1 MTATERFLKYVSYS
15 TASDYDSDTSPST
28 QRQKELGY
36 ALMAEMKEMGLADVH
51 MDNCGNVIGTLPAN
65 CGADAPVLGLI
76 AHMDTSPDASG
87 ENVKAS
93 IVNYQGGELKLS
105 DTVSL
110 SEALCPGLED
120 YVGKDIIVTDGTTLL
135 GADDKAGIA
144 EIMTALET
152 MMSNRLP
159 HGEIRAVFTTDEEVG
174 KGTDGLDVA
183 ELGCDFAY
191 TVDGGPIGE
200 IEYENFNA
208 ANAVVSIKGVGVHPG
223 RAKGVM
229 VNATTVAMEFNA
241 LLPPDEV
248 CEKTEGYEGFF
259 HLHTMMGSTVETD
272 LHYLIRDHDMAAFER
287 RKAQMREA
295 AEEINRRYGPGTATA
310 VIRDSYYNMKEK
322 ILPHMHLISRAEE
335 AFRANGIAPMIIPIR
350 GGTDGARLSWDGL
363 PCPNISTGGYNFHG
377 VREWIPVSS
386 IEKMTEVIV
395 SLAQSF
401 AK

>member
-259 HLHTMMGSTVETD
+259 HLHTMMGGTVETD

-287 RKAQMREA
+287 RKTQMREA

-386 IEKMTEVIV
+386 LEKMTGVIV

>member
-15 TASDYDSDTSPST
+15 TASDYDSETAPST
-28 QRQKELGY
+28 MRQKDLGY
-36 ALMAEMKEMGLADVH
+36 ALMDEMSAMGLENAH
-51 MDNCGNVIGTLPAN
+51 MDNCGNVIGTLPSN
-65 CGADAPVLGLI
+65 LNVPAPVLGLI

-105 DTVSL
+105 ETVSL
-110 SEALCPGLED
+110 SESLCPGLEG
-120 YVGKDIIVTDGTTLL
+120 YIGKDIIVTDGTTLL

-152 MMSNRLP
+152 MMANNIP

-272 LHYLIRDHDMAAFER
+272 LHYLIRDHDMTAFER
-287 RKAQMREA
+287 RKAQMRDA

-335 AFRANGIAPMIIPIR
+335 AFRKNGITPMIIPIR

-386 IEKMTEVIV
+386 IEKMADVIV
-395 SLAQSF
+395 SLAESF

>member
-28 QRQKELGY
+28 QWQKELGY

-110 SEALCPGLED
+110 SDALCPGLED

-248 CEKTEGYEGFF
+248 SEKTEGYEGFF

-287 RKAQMREA
+287 RKAQMIEA
-295 AEEINRRYGPGTATA
+295 AEEINRRYGSGTATA

-335 AFRANGIAPMIIPIR
+335 AFRANGIVPMIIPIR

-386 IEKMTEVIV
+386 LEKMTGVIV

>member
-110 SEALCPGLED
+110 SDALCPGLED

-248 CEKTEGYEGFF
+248 SEKTEGYEGFF

-335 AFRANGIAPMIIPIR
+335 AFLANGITPMIIPIR

-386 IEKMTEVIV
+386 LEKMTGVIV

>member
-152 MMSNRLP
+152 MMSNSLP

-208 ANAVVSIKGVGVHPG
+208 ANAVISIKGVGVHPG
-223 RAKGVM
+223 RAKGIM

-335 AFRANGIAPMIIPIR
+335 AFRANGITPMIIPIR

-377 VREWIPVSS
+377 VREWIPISS
-386 IEKMTEVIV
+386 IEKMTEVII

>member
-1 MTATERFLKYVSYS
+1 MTATERFLKYVKYS
-15 TASDYDSDTSPST
+15 TASGYDSETAPST
-28 QRQKELGY
+28 MRQKDLGY
-36 ALMAEMKEMGLADVH
+36 ALMDEMSAMGLENVH
-51 MDNCGNVIGTLPAN
+51 MDNCGNIICTLKAN
-65 CGADAPVLGLI
+65 INSTAPVLGLI

-105 DTVSL
+105 ETVSL
-110 SEALCPGLED
+110 SESLCPGLEE
-120 YVGKDIIVTDGTTLL
+120 YIGKDIIVTDGTTLL

-152 MMSNRLP
+152 MMANNIP

-200 IEYENFNA
+200 IEYENINA

-272 LHYLIRDHDMAAFER
+272 LHYLIRDHDMTAFER
-287 RKAQMREA
+287 RKALLRDA

-335 AFRANGIAPMIIPIR
+335 AFRKNGITPMIIPIR

-386 IEKMTEVIV
+386 IEKMANVIV
-395 SLAQSF
+395 SLAESF

>member
-248 CEKTEGYEGFF
+248 SEKTEGYEGFF

-335 AFRANGIAPMIIPIR
+335 AFRANGIVPMIIPIR

>member
-36 ALMAEMKEMGLADVH
+36 ALMAEMKEMGLADVR
-51 MDNCGNVIGTLPAN
+51 MDACGNVIGTLPAN

-152 MMSNRLP
+152 MMSNSLP

-208 ANAVVSIKGVGVHPG
+208 ANAVISIKGVGVHPG

-335 AFRANGIAPMIIPIR
+335 AFRANGITPMIIPIR

-377 VREWIPVSS
+377 VREWIPISS
-386 IEKMTEVIV
+386 IEKMTEVII

>member
-15 TASDYDSDTSPST
+15 TASDYDSETAPST
-28 QRQKELGY
+28 MRQKDLGY
-36 ALMAEMKEMGLADVH
+36 ALMDEMSAMGLENAH
-51 MDNCGNVIGTLPAN
+51 MDNCGNVIGTLPSN
-65 CGADAPVLGLI
+65 LNVPAPVLGLI

-105 DTVSL
+105 ETVSL
-110 SEALCPGLED
+110 SESLCPGLEG
-120 YVGKDIIVTDGTTLL
+120 YIGKDIIVTDGTTLL

-152 MMSNRLP
+152 MMANNIP

-272 LHYLIRDHDMAAFER
+272 LHYLIRDHDMTAFER
-287 RKAQMREA
+287 RKAQMRDA

-335 AFRANGIAPMIIPIR
+335 ASAK
-350 GGTDGARLSWDGL
+350 TVL
-363 PCPNISTGGYNFHG
+363 PP
-377 VREWIPVSS
+377 
-386 IEKMTEVIV
+386 
-395 SLAQSF
+395 
-401 AK
+401 

>member
-1 MTATERFLKYVSYS
+1 MTATERFLKYVKYS
-15 TASDYDSDTSPST
+15 TASDYDSETAPST
-28 QRQKELGY
+28 MRQKDLGY
-36 ALMAEMKEMGLADVH
+36 ALMDEMSAMGLADVH
-51 MDNCGNVIGTLPAN
+51 MDACGNVIGTLPSN
-65 CGADAPVLGLI
+65 LNVPAPVLGLI

-105 DTVSL
+105 ETVSL
-110 SEALCPGLED
+110 SESLCPGLEE
-120 YVGKDIIVTDGTTLL
+120 YIGKDIIVTDGTTLL

-152 MMSNRLP
+152 MMANNIP

-272 LHYLIRDHDMAAFER
+272 LHYLIRDHDMTAFER
-287 RKAQMREA
+287 RKAQMRDA

-335 AFRANGIAPMIIPIR
+335 AFRKNGITPMIIPIR

-386 IEKMTEVIV
+386 IEKMADVIV
-395 SLAQSF
+395 SLAESF

>member
-36 ALMAEMKEMGLADVH
+36 ALMAEMKEMGLADVR
-51 MDNCGNVIGTLPAN
+51 MDACGNVIGTLPAN

-93 IVNYQGGELKLS
+93 IVNYQGGGLKLS

-110 SEALCPGLED
+110 SDALCPGLED

-152 MMSNRLP
+152 MMSNSLP

-287 RKAQMREA
+287 RKTQMREA
-295 AEEINRRYGPGTATA
+295 AEEINRRYGSGTATA

-335 AFRANGIAPMIIPIR
+335 AFRANGIVPMIIPIR

-386 IEKMTEVIV
+386 LEKMTGVIV

>member
-15 TASDYDSDTSPST
+15 TASDYDSETAPST
-28 QRQKELGY
+28 MRQKDLGY
-36 ALMAEMKEMGLADVH
+36 ALMDEMSAMGLENVH
-51 MDNCGNVIGTLPAN
+51 MDNCGNIICTLKAN
-65 CGADAPVLGLI
+65 INSTAPVLGLI

-105 DTVSL
+105 ETVSL
-110 SEALCPGLED
+110 SESLCPGLEE
-120 YVGKDIIVTDGTTLL
+120 YIGKDIIVTDGTTLL

-152 MMSNRLP
+152 MMANNIP

-272 LHYLIRDHDMAAFER
+272 LHYLIRDHDMTAFER
-287 RKAQMREA
+287 RKAQMRDA

-335 AFRANGIAPMIIPIR
+335 AFRKNGITPMIIPIR

-386 IEKMTEVIV
+386 IEKMANVIV
-395 SLAQSF
+395 SLAESF

>member
-152 MMSNRLP
+152 MMSNSLP

-223 RAKGVM
+223 RAKGIM

-386 IEKMTEVIV
+386 LEKMTGVIV

>member
-93 IVNYQGGELKLS
+93 IVNYQGGGLKLS

-110 SEALCPGLED
+110 SDALCPGLED

-152 MMSNRLP
+152 MMSNSLP

-287 RKAQMREA
+287 RKTQMREA
-295 AEEINRRYGPGTATA
+295 AEEINLRYGPGTATA

-335 AFRANGIAPMIIPIR
+335 AFRANGITPMIIPIR

-386 IEKMTEVIV
+386 LEKMTGVIV
-395 SLAQSF
+395 TLAQSF

>member
-15 TASDYDSDTSPST
+15 TASDYDSETSPST
-28 QRQKELGY
+28 QRQKDLGL
-36 ALMAEMKEMGLADVH
+36 ALMTEMREMGLEDVR
-51 MDNCGNVIGTLPAN
+51 MDDWGNVTGTLPAN
-65 CGADAPVLGLI
+65 TGAPAPVLGLI

-87 ENVKAS
+87 ENVKPA
-93 IVNYQGGELKLS
+93 IVSYQGGELKLS
-105 DTVSL
+105 DPVSL
-110 SEALCPGLED
+110 SESLCPGLEE
-120 YVGKDIIVTDGTTLL
+120 YIGEEIIVTDGSTLL

-152 MMSNRLP
+152 MMKSSLP

-174 KGTDGLDVA
+174 KGADGLDVA
-183 ELGCDFAY
+183 ELKCDFAY

-229 VNATTVAMEFNA
+229 VNATIVAMEFNA

-259 HLHTMMGSTVETD
+259 HLHTIMGGTVETD
-272 LHYLIRDHDMAAFER
+272 LHYLIRDHDMACFER
-287 RKAQMREA
+287 RKAQMQEA
-295 AEEINRRYGPGTATA
+295 ADEINRRYSPGTATA

-335 AFRANGIAPMIIPIR
+335 AFRANGVVPMIIPIR
-350 GGTDGARLSWDGL
+350 GGTDGARLSWEGL

-377 VREWIPVSS
+377 VREWMPVSS
-386 IEKMTEVIV
+386 IEKMADVIV
-395 SLAQSF
+395 SLAESF